1 MTDSVTAAGGGRG
14 EPAAIHSR
22 GAVTVGACGGGGGRP
37 RSVSAEFQL
46 LDLPTRM
53 RLAAG
58 VLEEATVEYH
68 RGVAL
73 ARAVTDIE
81 WSPSNLRHVAEQL
94 DARAVQ
100 ERTEAALIRRLSK
113 IHEANT
119 SDLPAIVGAIM
130 ADFDVT
136 PKAGVQ

>member
-1 MTDSVTAAGGGRG
+1 MTLAPDPRTAA
-14 EPAAIHSR
+14 AD
-22 GAVTVGACGGGGGRP
+22 
-37 RSVSAEFQL
+37 FQL

-53 RLAAG
+53 RLAAS

-68 RGVAL
+68 RGATL
-73 ARAVTDIE
+73 ARAVAEID
-81 WSPSNLRHVAEQL
+81 WNPANLRYVAEQL

-100 ERTEAALIRRLSK
+100 DHTAIVLTQRLAK
-113 IHEANT
+113 IHECNT
-119 SDLPAIVGAIM
+119 SDLPAIVEAIL